1 MDTLYNGLGLFKV
14 HLFWNACIAVRIL
27 VPFYRVILQNK
38 FRRIG
43 ARLFVDAAGF
53 IQKIHEASLV
63 LYVIS
68 NKDVDVCNCR
78 QSSIRF
84 KPFRERLNTERN
96 DCLALRLIFYS
107 GYVGF

>member
-1 MDTLYNGLGLFKV
+1 MYRGPDSD
-14 HLFWNACIAVRIL
+14 ADPIL

-38 FRRIG
+38 FRRRCALVWG
-43 ARLFVDAAGF
+43 RHWFYAENS
-53 IQKIHEASLV
+53 EASLV

-78 QSSIRF
+78 QSSIKF

-107 GYVGF
+107 SYVGF

>member
-53 IQKIHEASLV
+53 
-63 LYVIS
+63 
-68 NKDVDVCNCR
+68 
-78 QSSIRF
+78 
-84 KPFRERLNTERN
+84 
-96 DCLALRLIFYS
+96 YS
-107 GYVGF
+107 ENSRGVPRTLCYK